1 MPSSQSHFAVPG
13 TPATGAPVH
22 GTPAEAPAASARR
35 RSFAPGALSTLPQ
48 RPVPRR
54 ALLGGGLGLGA
65 LLTLAAC
72 TPTDTTPLPANGEPV
87 RGGVLRYFEPLTWT
101 TLFPPQA
108 GFYPNGGIVNNIT
121 DRLLYQDEE
130 TLELHPWI
138 AEELPQVNA
147 DATEFTFRIRT
158 GVTYSDGSVLDAA
171 NVAKNFDLFGLGD
184 NDRGLPISEQITN
197 YAGSEVLDDRTVRFH
212 FDAPAPGFPQ
222 ATSTMNA
229 GLLSNAT
236 LDLDSEGFGPGRS
249 TGIATS
255 GPFYIAD
262 EEVGTRLSIRARED
276 YDWAPPHFEHQGR
289 AHLDGL
295 DYLVNAEYSVR
306 IGALVSGQAD
316 GVRDVQAPD
325 EARIVEKGIQL
336 FAQPTNGINNCMTL
350 RQRDPILEDVQVRRA
365 LTAAIDRERIVS
377 KLFTDNYPVA
387 TGILARGAAGFVEA
401 PGAWAYDPEQANSLL
416 DEAGWQRPADGGYRV
431 KDGTV
436 LSVRVNIALPQPRS
450 REVQSLVQEDFR
462 RVGVQ
467 LLINE
472 GDQAQQTID
481 SANLDRVQIYH
492 SMVARADYDVVASQ
506 WSVNNR
512 NAFLNEDAD
521 TGEWGDEEV
530 EEILARVTGS
540 ARAEDREAAVAD
552 LQEHFIDQA
561 QVIPL
566 FEEPQVFGFRRTVQ
580 GFGTEPVGRPRF
592 YDVWLA
598 DGDTRAEAAGTARS
612 TGTARS
618 ARITRQEARA

>member
-1 MPSSQSHFAVPG
+1 MSSHTPRSTSPSPVLDA
-13 TPATGAPVH
+13 PASAHTA
-22 GTPAEAPAASARR
+22 AEAVLTPR
-35 RSFAPGALSTLPQ
+35 TI
-48 RPVPRR
+48 PRR

-72 TPTDTTPLPANGEPV
+72 TPADTAALDVPDSPTP
-87 RGGVLRYFEPLTWT
+87 GGVLRYFEPQTWT

-130 TLELHPWI
+130 TLDLHPWI
-138 AEELPQVNA
+138 AEELPEVNE
-147 DATEFTFRIRT
+147 DATEFVFRIRD
-158 GVTYSDGSVLDAA
+158 GVTYSDGSPLDAA

-184 NDRGLPISEQITN
+184 NARGLPISEQITN
-197 YAGSEVLDDRTVRFH
+197 YAGSEVVDDRTVVFR

-229 GLLSNAT
+229 GLLSNAS
-236 LDLDSEGFGPGRS
+236 LDLDSEGFGPGRA

-255 GPFYIAD
+255 GPFYIA
-262 EEVGTRLSIRARED
+262 EEVVGTRLSVRVRED
-276 YDWAPPHFEHQGR
+276 YDWAPPHVTHQGR
-289 AHLDGL
+289 AYLDGL

-325 EARIVEKGIQL
+325 EARIVERDIQL
-336 FAQPTNGINNCMTL
+336 FAQPTNGINNCMSF
-350 RQRDPILEDVQVRRA
+350 RERDPILADVEVRRA

-387 TGILARGAAGFVEA
+387 TGILATNAAGYVEA
-401 PGAWAYDPEQANSLL
+401 PGAWAFDPEEADRIL
-416 DEAGWQRPADGGYRV
+416 DEAGWERPADGGYRV
-431 KDGTV
+431 KDGTQ

-462 RVGVQ
+462 RVGAR

-512 NAFLNEDAD
+512 NAFLNHDPETD
-521 TGEWGDEEV
+521 EWGDEEV
-530 EEILARVTGS
+530 ERILAKVTGS
-540 ARAEDREAAVAD
+540 ARVEDREAAVAE

-561 QVIPL
+561 LVVPL

-592 YDVWLA
+592 YAVWLA
-598 DGDTRAEAAGTARS
+598 DPDRAADADSTTASSEYNLVQESRAGAGLHSLESREA
-612 TGTARS
+612 
-618 ARITRQEARA
+618 

>member
-1 MPSSQSHFAVPG
+1 MSSHTPRSTAPSSTLGGLASPHTAAESAH
-13 TPATGAPVH
+13 TPRTI
-22 GTPAEAPAASARR
+22 
-35 RSFAPGALSTLPQ
+35 
-48 RPVPRR
+48 PRR

-72 TPTDTTPLPANGEPV
+72 TPADTAASDIPGSPTQ
-87 RGGVLRYFEPLTWT
+87 GGVLRYFEPLTWT

-108 GFYPNGGIVNNIT
+108 GFYPNGGIVNNVT

-130 TLELHPWI
+130 TLDLHPWI
-138 AEELPQVNA
+138 AEGLPEVND
-147 DATEFTFRIRT
+147 DATEFVFRIRE
-158 GVTYSDGSVLDAA
+158 GVTYSDGSPLDAA

-184 NDRGLPISEQITN
+184 NARGLPISEQITN
-197 YAGSEVLDDRTVRFH
+197 FAGSEVVDDRTVIFR

-222 ATSTMNA
+222 ATSTMNS

-236 LDLDSEGFGPGRS
+236 LDLDSEGFGPGRAA
-249 TGIATS
+249 GISTS
-255 GPFYIAD
+255 GPFFIA
-262 EEVGTRLSIRARED
+262 EEVVGTRLSVRVRED
-276 YDWAPPHFEHQGR
+276 YDWAPPHLEHQGR

-325 EARIVEKGIQL
+325 EARIVEKDIQL
-336 FAQPTNGINNCMTL
+336 FAQPTNGINNCMSF
-350 RQRDPILEDVQVRRA
+350 RERDPILADVEVRRA

-387 TGILARGAAGFVEA
+387 SGILATNAAGYVEA
-401 PGAWAYDPEQANSLL
+401 PGAWAFDPEEADRIL
-416 DEAGWQRPADGGYRV
+416 DEAGWERPADGGYRV
-431 KDGTV
+431 KGGTQ
-436 LSVRVNIALPQPRS
+436 LSTRVNIALPQPRS

-462 RVGVQ
+462 RVGVR

-512 NAFLNEDAD
+512 NAFLNHDPETD
-521 TGEWGDEEV
+521 EWGDEEV
-530 EEILARVTGS
+530 ERILAKVTGS
-540 ARAEDREAAVAD
+540 ARVEDREAAVAE

-561 QVIPL
+561 LVVPL

-592 YDVWLA
+592 YSVWLA
-598 DGDTRAEAAGTARS
+598 DPDRAADAGEISEA
-612 TGTARS
+612 
-618 ARITRQEARA
+618 

>member
-1 MPSSQSHFAVPG
+1 MPARPG
-13 TPATGAPVH
+13 SALSAP
-22 GTPAEAPAASARR
+22 
-35 RSFAPGALSTLPQ
+35 ALSTPAQ
-48 RPVPRR
+48 PVSRR
-54 ALLGGGLGLGA
+54 AVLGGGLGLGA

-72 TPTDTTPLPANGEPV
+72 TPTDTSPLDVTGEPV
-87 RGGVLRYFEPLTWT
+87 PGGVLRYFEPLTWT

-138 AEELPQVNA
+138 AEELPEVND
-147 DATEFTFRIRT
+147 DATEFTFRIRE
-158 GVTYSDGSVLDAA
+158 GVTYSDGSPLDAE
-171 NVAKNFDLFGLGD
+171 NVAQNFDLFGLGD
-184 NDRGLPISEQITN
+184 NARGLPISEQITN
-197 YAGSEVLDDRTVRFH
+197 YAGSDVLDDRTVVFR
-212 FDAPAPGFPQ
+212 FDAPSPGFPQ
-222 ATSTMNA
+222 ATSTMNQ
-229 GLLSNAT
+229 GLLSSAT
-236 LDLDSEGFGPGRS
+236 LDLDSEGFGPGRA
-249 TGIATS
+249 TGVATS
-255 GPFYIAD
+255 GPFYIA
-262 EEVGTRLSIRARED
+262 EEVVGTRLSIRVRED

-289 AHLDGL
+289 AYLDGL

-350 RQRDPILEDVQVRRA
+350 RQRDPVLSDLRVRRA

-387 TGILARGAAGFVEA
+387 TGILARGAAGYVEA
-401 PGAWAYDPEQANSLL
+401 PGAWAYDPEAANALL

-431 KDGTV
+431 KDGTM

-462 RVGVQ
+462 RVGVR

-506 WSVNNR
+506 WSVDNR
-512 NAFLNEDAD
+512 NAFLNEDAE

-530 EEILARVTGS
+530 ERILAKVTGS
-540 ARAEDREAAVAD
+540 ARAEDREAAVAE
-552 LQEHFIDQA
+552 LQDHFVDQA
-561 QVIPL
+561 QVVPL
-566 FEEPQVFGFRRTVQ
+566 FEEPQVFGFRRAVQ
-580 GFGTEPVGRPRF
+580 GFATEPVGRPRF
-592 YDVWLA
+592 YSVWLA
-598 DGDTRAEAAGTARS
+598 DQE
-612 TGTARS
+612 RS
-618 ARITRQEARA
+618 A